1 MDRVISNLQEVLISS
16 DRTWIYGRCVEQPQ
30 MPDEWIVSRG
40 YPEILDVRSPD
51 PNLLAKKIVEVS
63 NERFCLTRR
72 PGLIINSYGCV
83 AIDIRALDWIGRGE
97 LKNPI
102 LKIGLPDY
110 RDIIVT
116 DWGNYE
122 PLWFQARRVASSVF
136 GEEPKWRGKYMYGPP
151 IDRFEDVVDLLRY
164 TSYYGGVELKPP
176 PGLMKKA
183 GWGREAA
190 RMKGEL
196 QEQFTAMQKYWSQ
209 PEVLA
214 KYPGAEQEFGAMIC
228 GMKFGIPY
236 KREHHMGRPK

>member
-110 RDIIVT
+110 RNIIVT

-164 TSYYGGVELKPP
+164 TSYLGDDT
-176 PGLMKKA
+176 MKEDFM
-183 GWGREAA
+183 G
-190 RMKGEL
+190 MK
-196 QEQFTAMQKYWSQ
+196 KYWSQ

-214 KYPGAEQEFGAMIC
+214 KYPGAEQEFGAMIR